1 MSRHNSA
8 FCPYQFPMTTKTTNH
23 TKVNNDD
30 GHNNDEANRQQP
42 DVAEELNALQSAIS
56 RISRKVST
64 NQVYLREIGH
74 RISQLERATQRLTET
89 MQRWEDQQ
97 QPRQQQHAPHADQ
110 NRRRRNSP
118 PSLDNRRN
126 QATNTCAF
134 CGDEHWATDCTQ
146 YRTLSQRRA
155 QCYNRN
161 RKLAEAA
168 NKNEE
173 ELNQFENFWN
183 NIRGTTLITTA
194 ATMTRQLEKRLIEL
208 RCHKIAMQHYAR
220 TLQSTSTHH
229 PMRYTPYPTFA
240 QEPYLNAQQHHQVS
254 PHSREVLIQ
263 SQHTSN

>member
-1 MSRHNSA
+1 MADHESDHFKADSFDGDNESVNNDQDH
-8 FCPYQFPMTTKTTNH
+8 FHLEDNEDDEPYQP
-23 TKVNNDD
+23 NNDD

-64 NQVYLREIGH
+64 NQVYLREIEH

-97 QPRQQQHAPHADQ
+97 QPRQQQQQPAPHADQ

-126 QATNTCAF
+126 QATTTCAF

-161 RKLAEAA
+161 RCERCLREATHMVTSCNVNLQCFYCRRDRRTNVMSRHNSA
-168 NKNEE
+168 FCPY
-173 ELNQFENFWN
+173 QF
-183 NIRGTTLITTA
+183 
-194 ATMTRQLEKRLIEL
+194 
-208 RCHKIAMQHYAR
+208 
-220 TLQSTSTHH
+220 
-229 PMRYTPYPTFA
+229 PM
-240 QEPYLNAQQHHQVS
+240 
-254 PHSREVLIQ
+254 
-263 SQHTSN
+263 